1 MLPFEGFHWL
11 MPLLQSL
18 SLFTIIL
25 YQHPF
30 HATLR
35 ALFQIS
41 AQGESNSIDMQKL
54 IRYVLIGVA
63 VIVVLP
69 IVAVGL
75 FVAVFDA
82 NAYKQDMSSLVLE
95 HTGRELQFQGDVSLT
110 IFPALGMKLGGLS
123 FANAAGFGTSPMV
136 QISEASISV
145 DLLSLLR
152 FAPEIDKLILRD
164 LEINLIRNK
173 AGTNNWDDL
182 MAKPAP
188 TPAAADSSSS
198 SSTKSTST
206 TTSSAAT
213 SSAGEYELRGAFAGL
228 EIENLKL
235 LWLDEQAGERY
246 QVTDLDISTGRIVAN
261 QSFPLSMHLDASARG
276 DLDIVFDLHSDVEYL
291 IDQQRLTLNDMI
303 LELNQF
309 KIGGMLQVNNFAKP
323 ALRFNLAS
331 EMLDVDDLLDT
342 PPSGA
347 DSVVG
352 APQPSGTPSTAGS
365 ATDSSGQAAGK
376 AAEDTRIELPMQT
389 LRDLDIDGELKIAKM
404 KMQNLQMTDFALRL
418 TANKGLVRLKP
429 VRVNMYGGEVVANV
443 AIDVR
448 GEQPKYGVGKSFK
461 DVQVGD
467 LLKDYMGESP
477 ISGRM
482 SAEVNLTTRGE
493 WVSKLK
499 QNSNG
504 TMQLAFVDGALEGF
518 NLRQSIEAAKARL
531 KGDDAPEA
539 KTRKTDFSSLTI
551 SGVIKSGVFSS
562 DDLAL
567 LAPLLRVGGKGMAD
581 LNREEVD
588 YLVNA
593 KLVGTSKG
601 QDGSSADDLAGLTIP
616 VRIKGPFA
624 QPKID
629 VQLDEMLKANLEA
642 QKAKLKA
649 EIDAQK
655 KALKKK
661 LKAEKKA
668 LKAKKKAFE
677 EAKKRELEIKIELE
691 KARAKK
697 KLEDKLKK
705 LFD

>member
-11 MPLLQSL
+11 MPLVQSL
-18 SLFTIIL
+18 SMFAIIL
-25 YQHPF
+25 YQRPF

-41 AQGESNSIDMQKL
+41 AQGESNSIDMKKL
-54 IRYVLIGVA
+54 IRYVLIGLA
-63 VIVVLP
+63 VIVVLL
-69 IVAVGL
+69 IVVVGV

-95 HTGRELQFQGDVSLT
+95 RTGRELQFQGDVSLT

-123 FANAAGFGTSPMV
+123 FANATGFGASPMV
-136 QISEASISV
+136 RISEASISV

-152 FAPEIDKLILRD
+152 FAPEINKLILRD

-173 AGTNNWDDL
+173 AGVNNWDDL
-182 MAKPAP
+182 MAKPAA
-188 TPAAADSSSS
+188 TPPAADSSSS
-198 SSTKSTST
+198 TSTATST
-206 TTSSAAT
+206 TKSSAAS
-213 SSAGEYELRGAFAGL
+213 SSAGEFELRGAFAGL

-246 QVTDLDISTGRIVAN
+246 QVIDLDISTGRIVAN
-261 QSFPLSMHLDASARG
+261 QSFPLSMHLDASASG

-309 KIGGMLQVNNFAKP
+309 KIGGMLQVNNFSKP

-352 APQPSGTPSTAGS
+352 APQPSGTGS

-448 GEQPKYGVGKSFK
+448 GDLPKYGVGKSLK

-482 SAEVNLTTRGE
+482 STEVNLTTRGE
-493 WVSKLK
+493 WVSELK

-504 TMQLAFVDGALEGF
+504 TMQLAFMDGALHGF

-539 KTRKTDFSSLTI
+539 KTKKTDFSSLTI

-562 DDLAL
+562 DDLDL
-567 LAPLLRVGGKGMAD
+567 QAPLLRVGGKGIAD

-601 QDGSSADDLAGLTIP
+601 QDGDSADELAGLTIP
-616 VRIKGPFA
+616 VRIKGPFM

-629 VQLDEMLKANLEA
+629 VQLDEMLKANLDA

-655 KALKKK
+655 EALEEK

>member
-11 MPLLQSL
+11 MPLVQSL
-18 SLFTIIL
+18 SMFAIIL
-25 YQHPF
+25 YQRPF

-41 AQGESNSIDMQKL
+41 AQGESNSIDMKKL
-54 IRYVLIGVA
+54 IRYVLIGLA
-63 VIVVLP
+63 VIVVLL
-69 IVAVGL
+69 IVVVGV

-95 HTGRELQFQGDVSLT
+95 RTGRELQFQGDVSLT

-123 FANAAGFGTSPMV
+123 FANATGFGASPMV
-136 QISEASISV
+136 RISEASISV

-173 AGTNNWDDL
+173 AGVNNWDDL
-182 MAKPAP
+182 MAKPAA
-188 TPAAADSSSS
+188 TPPAADSSSS
-198 SSTKSTST
+198 TSTATST
-206 TTSSAAT
+206 TKSSAAS
-213 SSAGEYELRGAFAGL
+213 SSAGEFELRGAFAGL

-261 QSFPLSMHLDASARG
+261 QSFPLTLHLDASASG
-276 DLDIVFDLHSDVEYL
+276 DLDIVFDLQSDVEYL

-309 KIGGMLQVNNFAKP
+309 KIGGMLQLSNFAKP

-331 EMLDVDDLLDT
+331 ETLDVDDLLDT

-347 DSVVG
+347 DSAEGATQPSSTGSPEQVG
-352 APQPSGTPSTAGS
+352 A
-365 ATDSSGQAAGK
+365 DQAAGK
-376 AAEDTRIELPMQT
+376 TPEDTRIELPMQT

-404 KMQNLQMTDFALRL
+404 KMQNLHMTDFALRL
-418 TANKGLVRLKP
+418 TANKGLVGLKP

-448 GEQPKYGVGKSFK
+448 GDQPKYGVGKSFK

-504 TMQLAFVDGALEGF
+504 TMQLAFVDGALDGF

-531 KGDDAPEA
+531 KGDDAPEG

-551 SGVIKSGVFSS
+551 SGVIKNGVFSS
-562 DDLAL
+562 DDLAM
-567 LAPLLRVGGKGMAD
+567 LAPLLRIGGKGMAD

-601 QDGSSADDLAGLTIP
+601 QDGGSADELAGLTIP
-616 VRIKGPFA
+616 VRIKGPFT

-655 KALKKK
+655 EALKKQI
-661 LKAEKKA
+661 KAEKAA

-691 KARAKK
+691 KERASK
-697 KLEDKLKK
+697 KLKDKLKK